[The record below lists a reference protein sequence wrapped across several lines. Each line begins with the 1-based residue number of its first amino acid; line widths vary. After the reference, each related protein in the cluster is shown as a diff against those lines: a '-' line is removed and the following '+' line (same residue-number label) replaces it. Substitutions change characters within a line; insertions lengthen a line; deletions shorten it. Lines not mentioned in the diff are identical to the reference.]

1 MSIVLAALLGFA
13 QLPIAHAVSSLEI
26 DTTSG
31 VVQGSVDS
39 ITPNVAHF
47 LGVPFAEQPLDE
59 RRWLPSIPKLKENG
73 TIDATKFG
81 PACPQFEGEGQ
92 SVWLTDA
99 IEFLITPRN
108 YTGEDCLTVNVWA
121 PWKEDANP
129 GNCTEETYETEE
141 KLPVIAWIHGGSF
154 QTGASTVPYQDPS
167 RWVQRSGKHIVV
179 GIQYRLGIFGQPNA
193 AGLADDEQNLGLL
206 DQRLALEWIRDN
218 IANFGG
224 DPERIT
230 LWGQSAGAVAS
241 DNYNFAYPD
250 DPIVSA
256 FIMHSGTSFLTLT
269 SVDPE
274 HTNFT
279 SVATSLGCGNLNA
292 TAEVDCLRKVPYKE
306 IISFLKARSDN
317 GTTPALTFNPIVD
330 NRTKFSNYTARALA
344 GNYTRKPAII
354 GTTVDEGGVFLPYN
368 RTYGPDPAV
377 ADSITLN
384 SFLCPVVQTTRD
396 RFASNTT
403 TFRYLYGGNFTNISP
418 QFWEGAYHQ
427 ADMPLV
433 FGTHSIARS
442 NSTALEVAVSEAMQ
456 DFWLAFAED
465 PVKGLPEAGW
475 EAYEPAGEAVLFGW
489 EGKAVQPIKE
499 ADLEAPCDG
508 LVPNGLPKP
517 PTF

>member
-1 MSIVLAALLGFA
+1 MPAVDPSPTCLTIALVLSALLGFA
-13 QLPIAHAVSSLEI
+13 QLPIAHAVSSLKI

-31 VVQGSVDS
+31 AVQGAVDS

-47 LGVPFAEQPLDE
+47 LGVPFAEQPLGK
-59 RRWLPSIPKLKENG
+59 RRWLPSIPKTKENG
-73 TIDATKFG
+73 TIDASHFG
-81 PACPQFEGEGQ
+81 PACPQFEGNAD

-99 IEFLITPRN
+99 PEFVITPRN
-108 YTGEDCLTVNVWA
+108 YTGEDCLTVNVWT
-121 PWKEDANP
+121 PWKEEDKHS
-129 GNCTEETYETEE
+129 NCTEE
-141 KLPVIAWIHGGSF
+141 A
-154 QTGASTVPYQDPS
+154 
-167 RWVQRSGKHIVV
+167 
-179 GIQYRLGIFGQPNA
+179 YRLGIFGQPNA
-193 AGLADDEQNLGLL
+193 AGLADDEQNVGLL

-230 LWGQSAGAVAS
+230 LWGQSAGAVS
-241 DNYNFAYPD
+241 VDNYNFAYPE

-256 FIMHSGTSFLTLT
+256 LIMHSGTSFLTLT
-269 SVDPE
+269 SVDLE

-292 TAEVDCLRKVPYKE
+292 TAEVDCLREVPYTE

-317 GTTPALTFNPIVD
+317 GTTPALTFNPIID

-344 GNYTRKPAII
+344 GNYTRKPAIV
-354 GTTVDEGGVFLPYN
+354 GTTVDEGSVFLPYN
-368 RTYGPDPAV
+368 RTYGPDMAI
-377 ADSITLN
+377 ADSITLG
-384 SFLCPVVQTTRD
+384 SFLCVVVQTTHD

-403 TFRYLYGGNFTNISP
+403 TFRYLYGGNFTNIAP
-418 QFWEGAYHQ
+418 QWWQGAYHQ

-433 FGTHSIARS
+433 FGTHNIARS
-442 NSTALEVAVSEAMQ
+442 NSTPLEFAVSETMQ

-465 PVKGLPEAGW
+465 PVKSLPAKGW

-499 ADLEAPCDG
+499 SDLEAPCDG

>member
-1 MSIVLAALLGFA
+1 MSLILAALLGFA
-13 QLPIAHAVSSLEI
+13 QLPIAHAVSSLKI

-31 VVQGSVDS
+31 TVQGGVDS

-47 LGVPFAEQPLDE
+47 LGVPFAEQPLGK
-59 RRWLPSIPKLKENG
+59 RRWLPSIPKARENI
-73 TIDATKFG
+73 TIDATTFG
-81 PACPQFEGEGQ
+81 PACSQFEGEGD

-99 IEFLITPRN
+99 PEFVITPRN
-108 YTGEDCLTVNVWA
+108 HSGEDCLSVNVWA
-121 PWKEDANP
+121 PWQGAKE
-129 GNCTEETYETEE
+129 GNCTEKAYETQE
-141 KLPVIAWIHGGSF
+141 KLPVLAWIHGGSF
-154 QTGASTVPYQDPS
+154 QTGGANVPYQDPS

-193 AGLADDEQNLGLL
+193 AGLVEDEQNLGLL

-230 LWGQSAGAVAS
+230 LWGQSAGAISV

-256 FIMHSGTSFLTLT
+256 LIMHSGTSFLSLT
-269 SVDPE
+269 SVDPD

-292 TAEVDCLRKVPYKE
+292 TAEVDCLRDVPSSK
-306 IISFLKARSDN
+306 IISFLKARADN
-317 GTTPALTFNPIVD
+317 GTTPALTFNPIID
-330 NRTKFSNYTARALA
+330 NRTRFSNYTARALA

-368 RTYGPDPAV
+368 KTYGPNQEQ
-377 ADSITLN
+377 ADAFTIGY
-384 SFLCPVVQTTRD
+384 FLCPVVQTTHD
-396 RFASNTT
+396 RFATNTT
-403 TFRYLYGGNFTNISP
+403 TFRYLYGLNATNIAP
-418 QFWEGAYHQ
+418 QWWEGAYHQ

-433 FGTHSIARS
+433 FGTHSIARG
-442 NSTALEVAVSEAMQ
+442 NSTPLEFAVSEAMQ
-456 DFWLAFAED
+456 DYWLAFAEN
-465 PVKGLPEAGW
+465 PVKGLPDAGW

-489 EGKAVQPIKE
+489 ENKAVQPIKE
-499 ADLEAPCDG
+499 ADLVAPCNG